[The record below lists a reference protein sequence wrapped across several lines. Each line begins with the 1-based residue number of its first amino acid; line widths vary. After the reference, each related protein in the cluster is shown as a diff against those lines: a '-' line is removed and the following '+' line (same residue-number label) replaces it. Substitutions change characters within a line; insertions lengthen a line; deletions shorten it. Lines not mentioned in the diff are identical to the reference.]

1 VIPAGSA
8 MAAMIRKGTVV
19 VLGAAETERHN
30 RSWSSPEVHI
40 WRMAGNQAMD
50 FRESQGDEQAEDEL

>member
-1 VIPAGSA
+1 
-8 MAAMIRKGTVV
+8 MIRKGTVV
-19 VLGAAETERHN
+19 VLGTAEAERHN

-50 FRESQGDEQAEDEL
+50 FRESQGDEQAEDELWSS